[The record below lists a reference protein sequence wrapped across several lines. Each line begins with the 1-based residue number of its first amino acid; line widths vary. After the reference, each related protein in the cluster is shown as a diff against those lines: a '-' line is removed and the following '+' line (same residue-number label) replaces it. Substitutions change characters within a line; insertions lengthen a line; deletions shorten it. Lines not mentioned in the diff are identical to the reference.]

1 MRKQI
6 FLSSVLLLGAALTM
20 SAAERGGRTVALA
33 GVEYS
38 VDTLFHAK
46 VGPGTT
52 ETSLHLVNE
61 AGQQLRVFYLTTDL
75 TNPNTSIEAIVAQDK
90 VPGGGTVSSMAKSH
104 TVEGKNYFCGVNTDF
119 FHTSGSASNG
129 KSIVGAPVRA
139 SVAGGEIYRSGSA
152 STSWPNIFV
161 DRDGK
166 MNIGAVS
173 FEKERLQRAERLPLS
188 RQSTTTLLTMVFQS
202 IHRNITALPT
212 SRGLTVS
219 V

>member
-1 MRKQI
+1 MRSQVSNI
-6 FLSSVLLLGAALTM
+6 LSIRFPC
-20 SAAERGGRTVALA
+20 EGGSGHYGNFVASCQRSRATVAC
-33 GVEYS
+33 V
-38 VDTLFHAK
+38 
-46 VGPGTT
+46 
-52 ETSLHLVNE
+52 
-61 AGQQLRVFYLTTDL
+61 YLTTDL

-173 FEKERLQRAERLPLS
+173 FEMERLQRAERLPLS

-202 IHRNITALPT
+202 IHRSITALLT

>member
-139 SVAGGEIYRSGSA
+139 SVAGGEIYRSGS
-152 STSWPNIFV
+152 
-161 DRDGK
+161 RLK
-166 MNIGAVS
+166 M
-173 FEKERLQRAERLPLS
+173 ERLQRAERLPLS

-202 IHRNITALPT
+202 IHRNIMALPT

>member
-152 STSWPNIFV
+152 STSWPNI
-161 DRDGK
+161 
-166 MNIGAVS
+166 
-173 FEKERLQRAERLPLS
+173 
-188 RQSTTTLLTMVFQS
+188 LLTA
-202 IHRNITALPT
+202 TA
-212 SRGLTVS
+212 R
-219 V
+219 